1 MWKYSLTSS
10 GYELVE
16 GTCEQCNLLK
26 DYKIP
31 ENLRDYQLLNEV
43 CYSIRRIYSC
53 YWQWNWGQHLYSFRL

>member
-53 YWQWNWGQHLYSFRL
+53 Y